1 MQLRPGDDA
10 GRAVARGGAGQC
22 NLKPGD
28 DVGSGDGLKIRLRD
42 GNSDAAARV
51 VLDG

>member
-1 MQLRPGDDA
+1 MQLRLGDDA
-10 GRAVARGGAGQC
+10 GRAVARGGA
-22 NLKPGD
+22 
-28 DVGSGDGLKIRLRD
+28 GDGLKIRLRD

>member
-1 MQLRPGDDA
+1 MQLR
-10 GRAVARGGAGQC
+10 
-22 NLKPGD
+22 PGD
-28 DVGSGDGLKIRLRD
+28 DVGSGDGLKIRLRA